1 MQSASSPARQA
12 RSHYRH
18 ELRTLTYVTLDEA
31 NGGVIRN
38 LNHEGMSIQAVAAL
52 RHEQRVRLRFEL
64 RFPRLRVDAYGQV
77 SWSKPSGQ
85 CGIRFTDLSPR
96 LSSQIDQWIF
106 SNLLDSVARET
117 THSRS
122 IFEDSVISI
131 SQQGREAEQIDGLTL
146 SAPPHPVIELEPRVI
161 SNEAGVPLIE
171 MEEESFE
178 QTYVGLNWLSRPIS
192 AKSLAWLVDGLVV
205 IAALLLFV
213 LTFLTIARE
222 LPEWPVTLAAV
233 AAAAVFVV
241 VAYWS
246 LFVVFGG
253 PSLGARLARATS
265 GLDHDD
271 ECGEEDRFR

>member
-1 MQSASSPARQA
+1 MQSASSPPRQA

-77 SWSKPSGQ
+77 SWSKSSGQ
-85 CGIRFTDLSPR
+85 CGIRFMDLSPR

-131 SQQGREAEQIDGLTL
+131 AGQRRETEQIDGLTL
-146 SAPPHPVIELEPRVI
+146 SAPPHPVIQLEPRVSSI
-161 SNEAGVPLIE
+161 EARVPLME
-171 MEEESFE
+171 MEEESFAE
-178 QTYVGLNWLSRPIS
+178 TYAGLNWLSRPIS
-192 AKSLAWLVDGLVV
+192 AKSLAWLVDSLVV
-205 IAALLLFV
+205 IAGLLLFA
-213 LTFLTIARE
+213 LTFLSIARE
-222 LPEWPVTLAAV
+222 LPEWPVTLGAV
-233 AAAAVFVV
+233 VFAAAFVV

-246 LFVVFGG
+246 LFAVFGG
-253 PSLGARLARATS
+253 PSLGVRLAQATS

-271 ECGEEDRFR
+271 ESAEEDRFR

>member
-18 ELRTLTYVTLDEA
+18 ELRTLTYITLDEA

-52 RHEQRVRLRFEL
+52 RHEQRIRLRFEL

-96 LSSQIDQWIF
+96 VSSQIDQWIF

-131 SQQGREAEQIDGLTL
+131 SRQERETEQIDGLTL
-146 SAPPHPVIELEPRVI
+146 SAPPHPVIPR
-161 SNEAGVPLIE
+161 SACR
-171 MEEESFE
+171 
-178 QTYVGLNWLSRPIS
+178 SRPAPCAS
-192 AKSLAWLVDGLVV
+192 AGTAAARALGLGEFLRKRCQARLAEGN
-205 IAALLLFV
+205 
-213 LTFLTIARE
+213 
-222 LPEWPVTLAAV
+222 AAV
-233 AAAAVFVV
+233 GVQHPVAQTAWRRKHEGSERSADSTQLGAHRSRKAVHD
-241 VAYWS
+241 
-246 LFVVFGG
+246 
-253 PSLGARLARATS
+253 GARLRQR
-265 GLDHDD
+265 
-271 ECGEEDRFR
+271 CY